1 MLRLVK
7 TPRKLEPFLKEFS
20 DMFTHPSHKSFSDM
34 ISAVSVCDK
43 SKTIS
48 NLTDTMANDREGKK
62 ARSSYNWFF
71 TDAKWDESKVAQRKA
86 TLFFEAMNLCENDR
100 LLLIID
106 DTYAEKEG
114 DCIEGVGEFYDHS
127 EDRYINGNN
136 FVTSVLQSKG
146 LFIPHKA
153 KMYIKKEDAR
163 GDDFRTKID
172 IAFEDI
178 IEPLKIPNGVE
189 LYVVFDRGWF
199 SAEFINDCRNLGY
212 HITCRIKSDK
222 IVNINKDMS
231 FHVED
236 LANQIDRKY
245 YKKIFIKV
253 RGKKKSY
260 YVFEK
265 EVTLSEIGTVRLV
278 ISKKNQEGDLSY
290 FISTNDSLSS
300 KEILS
305 MYEDRWDIETAHR
318 EANQK
323 LGFKDYQLRTQ
334 RSIERFIQV
343 VFSVWTALLLVELEN
358 PIASPNSN
366 RRTLGQMVDN
376 VKDECIIELIIS
388 ILNHFNLP
396 IPDGGLLY
404 KLKSIGYSN

>member
-1 MLRLVK
+1 
-7 TPRKLEPFLKEFS
+7 
-20 DMFTHPSHKSFSDM
+20 M
-34 ISAVSVCDK
+34 IP
-43 SKTIS
+43 
-48 NLTDTMANDREGKK
+48 
-62 ARSSYNWFF
+62 
-71 TDAKWDESKVAQRKA
+71 
-86 TLFFEAMNLCENDR
+86 
-100 LLLIID
+100 
-106 DTYAEKEG
+106 
-114 DCIEGVGEFYDHS
+114 
-127 EDRYINGNN
+127 
-136 FVTSVLQSKG
+136 VLQSKG

-253 RGKKKSY
+253 RGKKISY

-278 ISKKNQEGDLSY
+278 ISKKNQEGDL
-290 FISTNDSLSS
+290 
-300 KEILS
+300 
-305 MYEDRWDIETAHR
+305 
-318 EANQK
+318 
-323 LGFKDYQLRTQ
+323 
-334 RSIERFIQV
+334 
-343 VFSVWTALLLVELEN
+343 
-358 PIASPNSN
+358 
-366 RRTLGQMVDN
+366 
-376 VKDECIIELIIS
+376 
-388 ILNHFNLP
+388 
-396 IPDGGLLY
+396 
-404 KLKSIGYSN
+404 